1 MLEVADIS
9 CLPAAS
15 YMMLAMQ
22 RPRSTS
28 TTFSGF
34 ARKSDIHFLSFSTC
48 GKADFVSKDHR
59 HRLGAEAVSSALM
72 SAGQRLT
79 PSGGR
84 LPGFGSLEA
93 LRDAG
98 MTRLN

>member
-1 MLEVADIS
+1 MLEVADINWF
-9 CLPAAS
+9 PAAS

-22 RPRSTS
+22 CPRSTS

-34 ARKSDIHFLSFSTC
+34 ARKSDIHFLGFSTC

-59 HRLGAEAVSSALM
+59 HRLGAEALSRFS
-72 SAGQRLT
+72 QRLT

-84 LPGFGSLEA
+84 LPGLGSLEA
-93 LRDAG
+93 LP
-98 MTRLN
+98 